1 MQIKARICDGKI
13 VEIWIITGVAEDEFA
28 EDWNSWQHPRNDDG
42 TFRNAS
48 SSGFK
53 AWGERKSYRERSQI
67 SDTVRKA
74 RARNERLYSKA
85 DRDFK
90 RVRHVKFD
98 NTKSDK
104 GYCGLLE
111 KARDSC
117 KPEDRWRVDLQ
128 TSESLASHKKPVRK
142 HSSKDGSVVA
152 VDGEGD
158 IFAVCHHQKDTTI
171 YGSHLL
177 AMAIIDGGTKL
188 DSYDKNHGFYVRNGF
203 EPVSWCKFDPK
214 YAPKDCPKEYLDGT
228 KKPEDIIF
236 YKYVG
241 KENVTKAFEDKDVF
255 KETVKCC
262 NDYGEA
268 KAVRDREL

>member
-42 TFRNAS
+42 TFRNVN

-53 AWGERKSYRERSQI
+53 AWGVKRKIYNA
-67 SDTVRKA
+67 VRKA
-74 RARNERLYSKA
+74 RARNKRLYSKE
-85 DRDFK
+85 DEDFK
-90 RVRHVKFD
+90 RVWHVKFD
-98 NTKSDK
+98 NVKSSK
-104 GYCGLLE
+104 EYCDLLK

-128 TSESLASHKKPVRK
+128 TPKSLAAHKKPVRK

-158 IFAVCHHQKDTTI
+158 IFGVCHHQKDTTI

-177 AMAIIDGGTKL
+177 AMAIMDGGTKL
-188 DSYDKNHGFYVRNGF
+188 DSYDGNHEFYVENGF
-203 EPVSWCKFDPK
+203 EPVSRYPFPTDPDHIPEG
-214 YAPKDCPKEYLDGT
+214 ATGE
-228 KKPEDIIF
+228 EDIIF

-241 KENVTKAFEDKDVF
+241 KGNVNPKYVELENF
-255 KETVKCC
+255 KELVP
-262 NDYGEA
+262 YSGSYEA
-268 KAVRDREL
+268 AQEKRDKVVA